1 METVLIVD
9 DSPAQ
14 REMFATLLQRHN
26 FAVWMAEDGAEALER
41 AQQTSPDLILLD
53 VLMPRMN
60 GYEACR
66 KLKQHPLTKDIPVVI
81 CSSKTTP
88 IDHHWGKKLGADA
101 YIDKPKYEHQLVQTV
116 QRVLS
121 RGELLAAGQM

>member
-9 DSPAQ
+9 DSPTQ
-14 REMFATLLQRHN
+14 REMIAALLQNHN
-26 FAVWMAEDGAEALER
+26 FAVWIAEDGAEALER

-53 VLMPRMN
+53 VLMPGMN

-66 KLKQHPLTKDIPVVI
+66 KLKGDPLTKDIPVVI

-88 IDHHWGKKLGADA
+88 IDHHWGKKLGAAA
-101 YIDKPKYEHQLVQTV
+101 YVDKPSYKKQLVKTV
-116 QRVLS
+116 RQVL
-121 RGELLAAGQM
+121 GH